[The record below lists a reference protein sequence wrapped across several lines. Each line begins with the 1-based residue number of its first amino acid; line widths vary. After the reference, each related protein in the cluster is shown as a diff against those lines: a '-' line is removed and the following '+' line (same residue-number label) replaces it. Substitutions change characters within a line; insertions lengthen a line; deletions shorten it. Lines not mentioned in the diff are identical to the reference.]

1 MTNTAASALFAYGTV
16 SALELCSGLR

>member
-16 SALELCSGLR
+16 SALELCSGLH